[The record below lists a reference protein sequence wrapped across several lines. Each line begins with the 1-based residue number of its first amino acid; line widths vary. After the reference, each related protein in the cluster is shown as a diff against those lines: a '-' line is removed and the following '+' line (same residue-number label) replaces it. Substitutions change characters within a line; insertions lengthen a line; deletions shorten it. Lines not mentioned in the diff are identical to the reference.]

1 MQAGVRNIVI
11 RTHCHQHRLTFREWI
26 TRLPWSRSDSIFA
39 RWLAG
44 KIVFE
49 QWWLFWAVARKF
61 PPQCW
66 QTTFV
71 LTSLVSIW
79 SCLPQTGQY
88 WWKDFA
94 VILPLVVIWNRCKN
108 GRAFYCSDAFSKV
121 CIDFYLPAKHPLLK
135 KPQRNFLDNTNP
147 KDFKKTVFAARNML
161 QTWQK
166 IARAVTGFFPD
177 SPNIRTTIS
186 HTASS

>member
-1 MQAGVRNIVI
+1 MERETNIVQAKNQPSTYLWRYLCLVQAGVRNIVI

-49 QWWLFWAVARKF
+49 QWWLFRAVAKKL

-71 LTSLVSIW
+71 LTSLVSIC

-94 VILPLVVIWNRCKN
+94 VILTLVVIWNRCKN
-108 GRAFYCSDAFSKV
+108 GG
-121 CIDFYLPAKHPLLK
+121 
-135 KPQRNFLDNTNP
+135 
-147 KDFKKTVFAARNML
+147 
-161 QTWQK
+161 
-166 IARAVTGFFPD
+166 VTKNELRL
-177 SPNIRTTIS
+177 STLW
-186 HTASS
+186 